1 MRFPRTRRSRI
12 AFLTCV
18 SLRRKTPPILP
29 GYSLRRALWPDAS
42 EQEHLR
48 EMADVVARGECVLP
62 ALLRLSG
69 SSLKDGFAAKVK
81 TAQLRL

>member
-1 MRFPRTRRSRI
+1 MRI
-12 AFLTCV
+12 ASPENAADSSWLLVETRAVARCV
-18 SLRRKTPPILP
+18 
-29 GYSLRRALWPDAS
+29 RAGAFT
-42 EQEHLR
+42 R
-48 EMADVVARGECVLP
+48 MADVVARGECVLP

>member
-1 MRFPRTRRSRI
+1 MRIVLARS
-12 AFLTCV
+12 
-18 SLRRKTPPILP
+18 
-29 GYSLRRALWPDAS
+29 
-42 EQEHLR
+42 H
-48 EMADVVARGECVLP
+48 CVLL